1 MFPSDIED
9 ILVGARERFNPKTA
23 PALLSSILHI
33 FFRERSRPLDP
44 DYVTEAACAALLTK
58 QSGLYA
64 LLVKAVIDGNG
75 RILWDCDVLA
85 FRNVELRTRRPLGR
99 QEEGAEIEL
108 KELLER
114 HRTFLS
120 ALANAPQP
128 SEPWKP
134 PPSHRASRHFDFI
147 SSLELPI
154 ATSERPSLLLHDLG
168 KDLDSDTA
176 DMLRNIFSGENVLF
190 HNAFG
195 TGKTRLIFEGLCK
208 RWGFYI
214 PCALDRDRVG
224 SHDLPAFLR
233 MDTSFTSMLQRY
245 APWAEIQVAQNREIV
260 QGLFSRVLL
269 SRMIVFKAFL
279 DVLEDRTSPEAPF
292 RWLLLQARMLIL
304 DPADLFDRVTTVL
317 ANFTTYYFLDMTADL
332 LLDIKARLG
341 QSETPLFCVMDKCEF
356 ANDMFR
362 GAFGSEST
370 LLRELARSSDSY
382 EGLVLILSGSDM
394 TLEPFENSRQPRY
407 SVYTRTDAL
416 FTPDAQRNYVERY
429 LPPTLAQSETGKEL
443 TERLWRWLRGRYGFT
458 ASYMTCLLMSNFDKP
473 LVLLDSFLA
482 TVMCI
487 DPPHVSKSKLRTLKG
502 TSRDAVRFFRDS
514 SHGLLP
520 GDWQTSLAARYALF
534 RVVLTGE
541 DQVRF
546 TGTCAHPLVEHGV
559 ARFVDSAG
567 KVALVHEPR
576 VLLRLIDLLFT
587 GPDVDHGFY
596 PDELL
601 GLLQEAPIHSTFHL
615 ESIVI
620 LMHALAQRA
629 HRLSELFDFP
639 GIEPPWATQKVRL
652 VRLTNV
658 GPDKRPRAIIH
669 RSSLSTVQRGEYWA
683 TDSMQW
689 LSREAGTPFCL
700 SSSFS
705 NADLLFVLKLEDGRC
720 FHVALAALF
729 KNEHVDAPAK
739 AIQAKLAQ
747 LAPQKLFKLGRTRSA
762 SGLRLPALAR
772 EVEEAGDPPLLRV
785 VATYP
790 HEMDINDIKRDGVA
804 QPIAALRT
812 TYLREYAQR
821 IDIKDLLRRL
831 RDVMT
836 VPPPAPVTRTRKRT
850 RAEAAVPTDISKR
863 PRTRSMTKNM
873 EETGAPRA
881 QARPVTTNR
890 RARTRSA
897 PQVPGSPSPSTR
909 ASASGSARRRR

>member
-1 MFPSDIED
+1 MFPSDIEG
-9 ILVGARERFNPKTA
+9 ILISARERFNPKTA

-33 FFRERSRPLDP
+33 FFRERSQPLDP

-58 QSGLYA
+58 QSGLYT
-64 LLVKAVIDGNG
+64 LLEKAVTDGNG
-75 RILWDCDVLA
+75 CILWDCDVLA

-108 KELLER
+108 KDLLER

-120 ALANAPQP
+120 AFANVPQP

-134 PPSHRASRHFDFI
+134 PPSHRASRHFNFI
-147 SSLELPI
+147 SSLKLPI
-154 ATSERPSLLLHDLG
+154 ATSDRPSLLLHDLG
-168 KDLDSDTA
+168 KDLNSDTA
-176 DMLRNIFSGENVLF
+176 DILRDIFSGENVLF

-195 TGKTRLIFEGLCK
+195 TGKTRLIFEGLSK

-224 SHDLPAFLR
+224 SYDLPAFLR
-233 MDTSFTSMLQRY
+233 MDTSFTCMLQRY
-245 APWAEIQVAQNREIV
+245 GPWADIQVDLNRWIV

-269 SRMIVFKAFL
+269 SRMIDK
-279 DVLEDRTSPEAPF
+279 TSPEAPS
-292 RWLLLQARMLIL
+292 RWLLLQARTLSL
-304 DPADLFDRVTTVL
+304 DPAGLFDRVTSVL
-317 ANFTTYYFLDMTADL
+317 SNFVTNYIIDMTADL

-341 QSETPLFCVMDKCEF
+341 QSDTPLFCVMDKCEC
-356 ANDMFR
+356 ADDIFR
-362 GAFGSEST
+362 GAFGPDST
-370 LLRELARSSDSY
+370 LLRELARSSDRY
-382 EGLVLILSGSDM
+382 EGMVLILSRSNM
-394 TLEPFENSRQPRY
+394 TLEPFKNSRQPRY
-407 SVYTRTDAL
+407 SVYTRTNAL
-416 FTPDAQRNYVERY
+416 FSPNAQRNYIERY

-443 TERLWRWLRGRYGFT
+443 IERLWRWLRGRYVFLFYGFT
-458 ASYMTCLLMSNFDKP
+458 ASFMTY
-473 LVLLDSFLA
+473 
-482 TVMCI
+482 
-487 DPPHVSKSKLRTLKG
+487 PPHVSRSKLRTLKG
-502 TSRDAVRFFRDS
+502 NSRDVVRFLGDA

-520 GDWQTSLAARYALF
+520 GDWQTSLAARYALL
-534 RVVLTGE
+534 RIVLTGE

-546 TGTCAHPLVEHGV
+546 TDTCAHPLVEHGV
-559 ARFVDSAG
+559 ARFGDSAG

-576 VLLRLIDLLFT
+576 VLMRLIDLLFT

-596 PDELL
+596 PDELM
-601 GLLQEAPIHSTFHL
+601 GLLREAPIHSTFHL

-652 VRLTNV
+652 VRLINV

-669 RSSLSTVQRGEYWA
+669 QSTLSTEQRGEYWA
-683 TDSMQW
+683 TDSAQW

-790 HEMDINDIKRDGVA
+790 HEMDINDIKRDSVA

-812 TYLREYAQR
+812 TYLREYAQK
-821 IDIKDLLRRL
+821 IEIKDLLRRL

-850 RAEAAVPTDISKR
+850 RAEAAVPTDLSKR
-863 PRTRSMTKNM
+863 SRTRSMTRNM
-873 EETGAPRA
+873 EEAGAPRA
-881 QARPVTTNR
+881 QARLVTTNR
-890 RARTRSA
+890 RARTRSV

>member
-1 MFPSDIED
+1 MFPIEIEH

-33 FFRERSRPLDP
+33 FFRERSQPLDP
-44 DYVTEAACAALLTK
+44 DYVSEAACAVLLTK

-64 LLVKAVIDGNG
+64 LLERAVTDGDG
-75 RILWDCDVLA
+75 HILWDCDVLA

-120 ALANAPQP
+120 AFANAPQP

-176 DMLRNIFSGENVLF
+176 DILRNIFSGENVLF
-190 HNAFG
+190 QNAFG
-195 TGKTRLIFEGLCK
+195 TGKTRIIFEGLCK

-224 SHDLPAFLR
+224 SHDLPAYLR
-233 MDTSFTSMLQRY
+233 MDTMFTSMIQRY
-245 APWAEIQVAQNREIV
+245 GPWTEIQVDQNRRIM
-260 QGLFSRVLL
+260 QGVFSRVLL
-269 SRMIVFKAFL
+269 SRMVVFKAFL
-279 DVLEDRTSPEAPF
+279 DVLEDKTSPEGPS
-292 RWLLLQARMLIL
+292 RWLLLQARMLSL
-304 DPADLFDRVTTVL
+304 QPRDLFKRVTTVL
-317 ANFTTYYFLDMTADL
+317 SNFITDYIIDMTADL

-341 QSETPLFCVMDKCEF
+341 QSDTPLFCVMDKCEC
-356 ANDMFR
+356 ADDIFR
-362 GAFGSEST
+362 GAFGPDST
-370 LLRELARSSDSY
+370 LLRELARSSDRY
-382 EGLVLILSGSDM
+382 EGMALILSGSNF
-394 TLEPFENSRQPRY
+394 TLEPFRNSRQPRY
-407 SVYTRTDAL
+407 SIYTRTKAL
-416 FTPDAQRNYVERY
+416 CSPDVQRSYIERY
-429 LPPTLAQSETGKEL
+429 LPPTLAHSETGKEL
-443 TERLWRWLRGRYGFT
+443 IERLWRWLPSAAADYPSSYAFT
-458 ASYMTCLLMSNFDKP
+458 ASYM
-473 LVLLDSFLA
+473 VY
-482 TVMCI
+482 
-487 DPPHVSKSKLRTLKG
+487 PPHVSKAKLRTLKG
-502 TSRDAVRFFRDS
+502 TSRDAVRFFRDA

-520 GDWQTSLAARYALF
+520 GDWQTSLAARSTIL

-546 TGTCAHPLVEHGV
+546 TDACAHPLVEHGV

-567 KVALVHEPR
+567 KEALVHEPR
-576 VLLRLIDLLFT
+576 VLLRLMDLLFED
-587 GPDVDHGFY
+587 PDDVQGFQ

-601 GLLQEAPIHSTFHL
+601 GYLREAPIHSTFHL
-615 ESIVI
+615 ECVVI
-620 LMHALAQRA
+620 LMHALSERP

-652 VRLTNV
+652 VRLINV

-669 RSSLSTVQRGEYWA
+669 QSTLSTVQRGEYWA
-683 TDSMQW
+683 TDSAQW

-812 TYLREYAQR
+812 TYLREYAQK

-836 VPPPAPVTRTRKRT
+836 VPPPAPVMRTRKRT

-863 PRTRSMTKNM
+863 PRTRSMTRNM
-873 EETGAPRA
+873 EEAGAPRA

-890 RARTRSA
+890 RTRTGSA

-909 ASASGSARRRR
+909 VSASGSARRRR

>member
-1 MFPSDIED
+1 MSIPEVVA
-9 ILVGARERFNPKTA
+9 ILRDSTGKVTAENA
-23 PALLSSILHI
+23 PAILSSIVHAL
-33 FFRERSRPLDP
+33 FRHWFRPLDP
-44 DYVTEAACAALLTK
+44 DYVSETACRRLLELHPGLYSLLEKAVQEQDDAGLRECDLLT
-58 QSGLYA
+58 
-64 LLVKAVIDGNG
+64 IP
-75 RILWDCDVLA
+75 
-85 FRNVELRTRRPLGR
+85 NVELRTRRPLGR
-99 QEEGAEIEL
+99 QEEGAELQL
-108 KELLER
+108 KELLDH

-120 ALANAPQP
+120 AFANAPQP

-147 SSLELPI
+147 SSLKLPI

-168 KDLDSDTA
+168 KDLDPDTSDI
-176 DMLRNIFSGENVLF
+176 LRNIFSGEHVLF

-208 RWGFYI
+208 QWGFYI

-245 APWAEIQVAQNREIV
+245 GPWAEIQVDQNREIV

-279 DVLEDRTSPEAPF
+279 DVLEDKTSPEAPF

-317 ANFTTYYFLDMTADL
+317 SNFTTYYILDMTADL

-362 GAFGSEST
+362 GAFGSDST

-407 SVYTRTDAL
+407 SVYTRTNAL

-443 TERLWRWLRGRYGFT
+443 TERLWRWLRGRYADYPPSYGFT

-473 LVLLDSFLA
+473 L
-482 TVMCI
+482 
-487 DPPHVSKSKLRTLKG
+487 SKLRTLKG

-541 DQVRF
+541 DQVRI

-576 VLLRLIDLLFT
+576 VLLRLMDLLFT

-601 GLLQEAPIHSTFHL
+601 GLLHEAPIHSTFHL

-620 LMHALAQRA
+620 LMHALAERT

-652 VRLTNV
+652 VRLINV

-669 RSSLSTVQRGEYWA
+669 QSTLSTVQRGEYWA
-683 TDSMQW
+683 TDSAQW

-812 TYLREYAQR
+812 TYLREYAQK
-821 IDIKDLLRRL
+821 IEIKDLLRRL

-850 RAEAAVPTDISKR
+850 RAEAAVPTDLSKR
-863 PRTRSMTKNM
+863 PRTRSMTRNM
-873 EETGAPRA
+873 EEAGAPRA
-881 QARPVTTNR
+881 QARLVTTNR
-890 RARTRSA
+890 RARTRSV